1 MCHACSKEVKSGCV
15 QVTTFTS
22 PLCARLYASL
32 AQLKDPDIATGRG
45 HEPAICL
52 ANPSTTFTAGIS
64 EDKRASHRRK
74 FQCAE
79 NPQGRNPTALFRSVE
94 PLGYRATHQSCTNA
108 SPSICMHSPVYQPP
122 PPTTLQ
128 QPPDPMTR
136 CCSVDMH
143 GRANVESEYD
153 RLVPQ
158 VVVYTTMP
166 LVMHG
171 TVRRVALWTLECQDS
186 STAASRDV
194 TRVAPLKTLPP
205 VPCCSRCVGTHK
217 KG

>member
-1 MCHACSKEVKSGCV
+1 M
-15 QVTTFTS
+15 TTFTS

-136 CCSVDMH
+136 CCSIDMH

-158 VVVYTTMP
+158 VMVCTDM
-166 LVMHG
+166 
-171 TVRRVALWTLECQDS
+171 RRVTNGVASGWRWMRFSAEIRQREHHEPLHVWCLYKTIPSTLRC
-186 STAASRDV
+186 
-194 TRVAPLKTLPP
+194 TRCFV
-205 VPCCSRCVGTHK
+205 THK
-217 KG
+217 GGWNGGLGNGSGHE